1 MTQQGKVALITG
13 GSRGIGR
20 AIALKLANDGV
31 GRFVINYYNN
41 REAADEVIDQL
52 SNLGAEAVTFRAD
65 VGDLTYLNKMF
76 DFVAEK
82 FERLDIFIS
91 NAAAGAFKPTME
103 LSPKSWQ
110 RTLDINSRTLLIGS
124 QRAAALMP
132 ETGGQIV
139 ALTSLGSQR
148 YIPGYAAIGV
158 AKAAIETLTR
168 YLAVELAPRQIRVNA
183 VSGGVVDTDSLKYFP
198 NYEELLNV
206 TANRTPMGRIG
217 TPEDIATVVAFLCSP
232 GARWICGQTIIVD
245 GGYSL
250 LA

>member
-1 MTQQGKVALITG
+1 MSQEKVALITG

-20 AIALKLANDGV
+20 AIALKLAEDGV
-31 GRFVINYYNN
+31 RQFVINYYNN
-41 REAADEVIDQL
+41 REAADEVVDQL
-52 SNLGAEAVTFRAD
+52 ATRGAEAVIFRGD
-65 VGDLTYLNKMF
+65 VGDLNYLNQMF

-82 FERLDIFIS
+82 FGHLDIFIS
-91 NAAAGAFKPTME
+91 NAAAGAFKAAME

-110 RTLDINSRTLLIGS
+110 RTLDINSRTFLIGS
-124 QRAAALMP
+124 QRAAGLMP
-132 ETGGQIV
+132 ETGGHIV
-139 ALTSLGSQR
+139 GLTSLGSQR
-148 YIPGYAAIGV
+148 YIPGYTAIGV
-158 AKAAIETLTR
+158 AKAAIEALTR
-168 YLAVELAPRQIRVNA
+168 YLAVELAPRQITVNA

-198 NYEELLNV
+198 NYEQLLDV

-217 TPEDIATVVAFLCSP
+217 KPEDIATVVAFLCSP

>member
-1 MTQQGKVALITG
+1 MQDRVALITG

-20 AIALKLANDGV
+20 AIALKLAEDGIR
-31 GRFVINYYNN
+31 RFVINYYNN
-41 REAADEVIDQL
+41 REAADEVVDQL

-82 FERLDIFIS
+82 FGQLDIFIS
-91 NAAAGAFKPTME
+91 NAAAGAFKTTME

-148 YIPGYAAIGV
+148 CIPGYAAIGV

-168 YLAVELAPRQIRVNA
+168 YLAVELAPRQITVNA

-198 NYEELLNV
+198 NYEELLQV

-217 TPEDIATVVAFLCSP
+217 KPEDIATVVAFLCSP
-232 GARWICGQTIIVD
+232 AARWICGQTIVVD

>member
-1 MTQQGKVALITG
+1 MSQQERVALITG

-20 AIALKLANDGV
+20 AIALKLAEDGV
-31 GRFVINYYNN
+31 RRFVINYYNN
-41 REAADEVIDQL
+41 REAAQEVVDQL
-52 SNLGAEAVTFRAD
+52 SNIGAEALTFRGD
-65 VGDLTYLNKMF
+65 VGDLNYLNQMF

-82 FERLDIFIS
+82 FGKLDIFIS
-91 NAAAGAFKPTME
+91 NAAAGALKPTLE

-110 RTLDINSRTLLIGS
+110 RTLDINSRALLIGA

-132 ETGGQIV
+132 ESGGHIV

-148 YIPGYAAIGV
+148 YIPGYAAVGV

-168 YLAVELAPRQIRVNA
+168 YLAVDLAPRQITVNA
-183 VSGGVVDTDSLKYFP
+183 VSGGVVETDSIKYFP
-198 NYEELLNV
+198 NYEQLLDV

-217 TPEDIATVVAFLCSP
+217 KPEDIATVVAFLCSP